1 MCHILRVKEKF
12 KKLNDKQF
20 QQDLS
25 GNCSMQKNAMKLR
38 MRDKKLYELV
48 SDHLLK
54 AAESDIDV
62 IEFHDDLRSFR

>member
-1 MCHILRVKEKF
+1 MCHILGVEEKL
-12 KKLNDKQF
+12 KKLNDKWF

-25 GNCSMQKNAMKLR
+25 GNCSMQKNAMKWR

-62 IEFHDDLRSFR
+62 IEFHDGLRSFG

>member
-1 MCHILRVKEKF
+1 MCQISWVKEKLN
-12 KKLNDKQF
+12 KLNDKWF

-25 GNCSMQKNAMKLR
+25 GNCSMQKNAMKWR

-62 IEFHDDLRSFR
+62 IEFHDDLRSIR